1 MKLVPAIQKIKHL
14 ERMYNMDERDL
25 WDEIYDLISDS
36 SKEICVFDGNES
48 TGYAELK
55 KMNLIRKSTLGA
67 IGTFSSGIS
76 IDNWIII
83 MGQENLIHKGIL
95 SYQSYQKENVTMKS
109 MTIVGQDVVGGI
121 FAINIGKY
129 PEGLKKV
136 WYFAPDNLQWE
147 CMDMNYAEF
156 VVWAIQ
162 GNTDEFYSSMRWN
175 GWKEDCSKVGFDEMI
190 LIYPFLWSKE
200 CNLETAS
207 KTIVSS
213 DELIRMNSEYAHEFG
228 YY

>member
-1 MKLVPAIQKIKHL
+1 MK
-14 ERMYNMDERDL
+14 ERDL
-25 WDEIYDLISDS
+25 WNEIYDLISAS
-36 SKEICVFDGNES
+36 SKEICVFEGTDS
-48 TGYAELK
+48 VGYAELD
-55 KMNLIRKSTLGA
+55 KMNLLRQSTLGA
-67 IGTFSSGIS
+67 IVTFSSGIS
-76 IDNWIII
+76 IDNWIRI
-83 MGQENLIHKGIL
+83 MGQESLIHKGIL
-95 SYQSYQKENVTMKS
+95 SYQGYQKENVAMEK

-136 WYFAPDNLQWE
+136 WYFAPDTLQWE

-156 VVWAIQ
+156 VAWAIQ

-175 GWKEDCSKVGFDEMI
+175 GWKEDCSKAGFDEMI

-200 CNLETAS
+200 CNLETAA
-207 KTIVSS
+207 KNVVSS
-213 DELIRMNSEYAHEFG
+213 DELIRMNSEYAQKFG